1 MPLSREAREQQALAT
16 PRQQCPPKP
25 WVLRVRLVACRPVA
39 QPGVMPQPRPVTKA
53 GPDSA
58 RGHWAEAP
66 SARPSPLCGIIPK
79 CQPLLFLLMRQA
91 LLSSLP
97 SPFFPNGFTI
107 PWCHTAPPP
116 SLFSPHRPRE
126 VEGVIV
132 YFSRSFPVRPSLFGV
147 GPGDGGV
154 SKLYI
159 ELLTGA
165 EALWFP
171 WQPGWK

>member
-1 MPLSREAREQQALAT
+1 M
-16 PRQQCPPKP
+16 
-25 WVLRVRLVACRPVA
+25 
-39 QPGVMPQPRPVTKA
+39 KA
-53 GPDSA
+53 GPGSA
-58 RGHWAEAP
+58 KGHWAEG
-66 SARPSPLCGIIPK
+66 PLSGIIPK
-79 CQPLLFLLMRQA
+79 CQPLFFLLMRQA

-97 SPFFPNGFTI
+97 SPFFLDGFTI

-116 SLFSPHRPRE
+116 SLLFSPHRPKE

-147 GPGDGGV
+147 GLGDGGV